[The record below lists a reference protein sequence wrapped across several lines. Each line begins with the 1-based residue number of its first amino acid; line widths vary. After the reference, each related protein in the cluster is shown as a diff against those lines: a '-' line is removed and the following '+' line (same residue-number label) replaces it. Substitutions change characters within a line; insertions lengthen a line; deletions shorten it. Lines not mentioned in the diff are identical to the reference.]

1 MRAML
6 VIAIAM
12 LLSPLTAWG
21 DMPPGAVQ
29 TLDGVQDAF
38 NSADAKKVAAFWLP
52 EGTVASAFDGSM
64 NKGRKD
70 IAAAYQKYFSEHPDA
85 RMGISLQSSRNAT
98 ADRVTIE
105 GIATVIGMEEN
116 DQTMSRFVAT
126 LVKQGD
132 KWLISE
138 SMEEPFDDTFTA
150 LESLGWL
157 VGQWED
163 KEAGVS
169 NEFEWALDKKFLVR
183 TFRRVKD
190 GKVLYQGKQYIGSDA
205 EDRTIRSWTF
215 EQNGGFGEAAWQ
227 PDGEKR
233 WVVTVVGKLPDGRR
247 ASMKQMLER
256 VDNNHLQ
263 VQMVDI
269 DVAGESQPNSAVVT
283 LTRVPAPKK

>member
-1 MRAML
+1 MR
-6 VIAIAM
+6 M
-12 LLSPLTAWG
+12 LLILGIVGASLAQSALA

-38 NSADAKKVAAFWLP
+38 NSADAEKVAAFWTP
-52 EGTVASAFDGSM
+52 EGIAASAFDGSM

-70 IAAAYQKYFSEHPDA
+70 IAAAYQKYFNAHPDA

-98 ADRVTIE
+98 ADSVTIE

-138 SMEEPFDDTFTA
+138 SMEEPFDDTFSA
-150 LESLGWL
+150 LKSLGWL
-157 VGQWED
+157 VGSWQD
-163 KEAGVS
+163 KEAGVT
-169 NEFEWALDKKFLVR
+169 NDFEWTLDNRFLVR
-183 TFRRVKD
+183 TFRREKD
-190 GKVLYQGKQYIGSDA
+190 GKVVYEGKQYIGSDA

-227 PDGEKR
+227 PDGENR

-247 ASMKQMLER
+247 GSMKQMLER
-256 VDNNHLQ
+256 VDNDHLR

-269 DVAGESQPNSAVVT
+269 DVAGESHPNSAVVT
-283 LTRVPAPKK
+283 LTRIPSPKK